1 MGNKLEL
8 IGPILD
14 GFEKEIG
21 LSIHAKFGSSRMT
34 GLMALVVLF
43 MPFQIF
49 RHLWVLVQGYRGALK
64 PQRKE
69 RTQHGRE
76 NLVASKIFR
85 RIVKRRHYEKVPE
98 RG

>member
-14 GFEKEIG
+14 GFEKEVG

-34 GLMALVVLF
+34 GLMPL

-49 RHLWVLVQGYRGALK
+49 RHLWVLVKGYRGALK

-98 RG
+98 KG

>member
-1 MGNKLEL
+1 MLDPVLEELLGNKLEL

-14 GFEKEIG
+14 GFKKEVR
-21 LSIHAKFGSSRMT
+21 LSIHAKFGRSRMT

-69 RTQHGRE
+69 RKQH
-76 NLVASKIFR
+76 
-85 RIVKRRHYEKVPE
+85 
-98 RG
+98 